1 MRRIVFLCVTAIIMT
16 GLVNT
21 EVLAKS
27 DKPFWTKGLTAE
39 KFTQIQEKRLK
50 DAKKILKKMT
60 SVKGKQTV
68 ENTLV
73 PYDEIQ
79 VLLDAAGNQAG
90 LMENVHPD
98 EKFRA
103 ASEKISQEISA
114 FLNELS
120 LNRDV
125 YDALVAID
133 LKNADAATKYY
144 VEKTLRDFRL
154 SGVDKDEAT
163 RKKIKALN
171 DEIVLIGQEFGRNIR
186 NGKRT
191 VTVDDVSEL
200 DGLPQDYIDAHKPN
214 ADGKIILTTE
224 YPDALPVFSYAK
236 SEKLRKEMYLAYNNR
251 AFPENID
258 VLDRLAKKRHE
269 LAVLLGFK
277 SYADYITADKMI
289 KSAANADDFITKIVN
304 ASEDRAMR
312 EYQELLK
319 RKQKDVAGA
328 KAVNRWE
335 QSYYTE
341 IVSKENYDFDSQSV
355 RPYFQYDKVKN
366 GVLDVTSRVFGVE
379 FKQIKDAPV
388 WYPSVEAWEMF
399 EDGKL
404 VARFYL
410 DMHPREGKYS
420 HAAHFGIRTGVAGK
434 QIPEAS
440 LVCNFPE
447 PTKDNPG
454 LMEYND
460 VNTFFHEFGHLIH
473 SMFAGRQKWIGL
485 GGIST
490 ERDFVEA
497 PSQLLEEW
505 TRDPKTLQTFAKHY
519 KTGDAIST
527 KLVMQM
533 NRADEFGKGLQVRR
547 QMEYARLSLSIYDR
561 NPKDINTDG
570 LVKSITDQYS
580 PFPFVA
586 DTHFQTAFGHLDGYS
601 AIYYT
606 YMWSLVLAKDMFSEF
621 DKSNL
626 LDAKGVAKRYRQT
639 ILAPGGSKPANQL
652 VEDFLGRESNF
663 KAYQDWLNEDT
674 PESK

>member
-1 MRRIVFLCVTAIIMT
+1 MRKILFLFVTAIIMT

-21 EVLAKS
+21 EILAKG
-27 DKPFWTKGLTAE
+27 DKPFWMKGLTAE
-39 KFTQIQEKRLK
+39 KFTQMQEKRLK
-50 DAKKILKKMT
+50 DAEKVLKKMT
-60 SVKGKQTV
+60 SVKGKRTV

-79 VLLDAAGNQAG
+79 RLLDAAGNQSG

-98 EKFRA
+98 KDFRDKA
-103 ASEKISQEISA
+103 EKISQKVSA

-125 YDALVAID
+125 YDAISAID
-133 LKNADAATKYY
+133 LKNADESTKYY

-163 RKKIKALN
+163 RRKIKKLN

-224 YPDALPVFSYAK
+224 YPDALPIFSYAK
-236 SEKLRKEMYLAYNNR
+236 SEKLRREMFLAYNNR
-251 AFPENID
+251 AFPENIE
-258 VLDRLAKKRHE
+258 VLNRLAKKRYE
-269 LAVLLGFK
+269 LAKLLGFE

-289 KSAANADDFITKIVN
+289 KSAANADDFITKIVD

-319 RKQKDVAGA
+319 RKKQDEADA
-328 KAVNRWE
+328 KFVNRWE
-335 QSYYTE
+335 QNYYTE
-341 IVSKENYDFDSQSV
+341 IVSKESYNFDSQSV
-355 RPYFQYDKVKN
+355 RPYFQYDKVKD
-366 GVLDVTSRVFGVE
+366 GVLDVTGKLFGVE
-379 FKQIKDAPV
+379 FKQVKNAPV
-388 WYPSVEAWEMF
+388 WHPSVEMWEMF
-399 EDGKL
+399 EGGKL
-404 VARFYL
+404 VSRFYL

-420 HAAHFGIRTGVAGK
+420 HAAHFGIRTGVANQ
-434 QIPEAS
+434 QIPEAA

-454 LMEYND
+454 LMEFND
-460 VNTFFHEFGHLIH
+460 VETFFHEFGHLIH
-473 SMFAGRQKWIGL
+473 SMFAGRQKWVGL

-505 TRDPKTLQTFAKHY
+505 TRNPEVLRTFAKQY
-519 KTGDAIST
+519 KTGEPIPT
-527 KLVMQM
+527 ELVMQM

-561 NPKDINTDG
+561 NPEKLNTDD
-570 LVKSITDQYS
+570 LVRKITEQYS

-626 LDAKGVAKRYRQT
+626 FANDIAKRYRQT
-639 ILAPGGSKPANQL
+639 ILAPGGSKPANKL

-674 PESK
+674 PEVK

>member
-1 MRRIVFLCVTAIIMT
+1 MRKILFLFVTAIIMT

-21 EVLAKS
+21 EVLAKN

-39 KFTQIQEKRLK
+39 KFTQIQETRLK
-50 DAKKILKKMT
+50 DAEKILKKMT
-60 SVKGKQTV
+60 SLKGKRTV
-68 ENTLV
+68 ENTLK

-103 ASEKISQEISA
+103 ASEKISQKVSA

-125 YDALVAID
+125 FDAISAMD
-133 LKNADAATKYY
+133 LTDADTATKYY
-144 VEKTLRDFRL
+144 VGKTLRDFKL
-154 SGVDKDEAT
+154 SGVDKDEVT
-163 RKKIKALN
+163 RRKIKALN
-171 DEIVLIGQEFGRNIR
+171 DEIVIIGQEFGRNIR
-186 NGKRT
+186 NGTRK
-191 VTVDDVSEL
+191 VKVDNVSEL
-200 DGLPQDYIDAHKPN
+200 DGLPQDYIDSHKPN

-224 YPDALPVFSYAK
+224 YPDAFPIFSYAK
-236 SEKLRKEMYLAYNNR
+236 SEKLRKEMFLAYNKR

-258 VLDRLAKKRHE
+258 VLNRLAKKRYE
-269 LAVLLGFK
+269 LAKLLGFD
-277 SYADYITADKMI
+277 SFADYVTADKMI
-289 KSAANADDFITKIVN
+289 KSAANADDFIMKIVN

-319 RKQKDVAGA
+319 RKQKDVPQA
-328 KAVNRWE
+328 KVVNRWE
-335 QSYYTE
+335 QAYYTE
-341 IVSKENYDFDSQSV
+341 LVSKESYNFDSQSV
-355 RPYFQYDKVKN
+355 RPYFQYDEVKN
-366 GVLDVTSRVFGVE
+366 GVLDVTSRLFGVT
-379 FKQIKDAPV
+379 FKQIKNAPV
-388 WYPSVEAWEMF
+388 WHPSVEAWEMF
-399 EDGKL
+399 ENGKL
-404 VARFYL
+404 VGRFYL
-410 DMHPREGKYS
+410 DMHPRTGKYS
-420 HAAHFGIRTGVAGK
+420 HAAHFGIRTGVADK

-473 SMFAGRQKWIGL
+473 SMFAGRQKWIGI

-519 KTGDAIST
+519 KTDEAIPT

-547 QMEYARLSLSIYDR
+547 QMEYARLSLSIYDH
-561 NPKDINTDG
+561 NPGKLNTDD
-570 LVKSITDQYS
+570 LVRKITDQYS

-626 LDAKGVAKRYRQT
+626 LAQDVAKKYRQT
-639 ILAPGGSKPANQL
+639 VLAPGGSKPAEQL

-663 KAYQDWLNEDT
+663 KAYQNWLNEDS
-674 PESK
+674 PEAK

>member
-1 MRRIVFLCVTAIIMT
+1 MKRIVFLCVTAIIMT

-21 EVLAKS
+21 EVLAKG
-27 DKPFWTKGLTAE
+27 DKPFWTKGLTTE

-50 DAKKILKKMT
+50 EAKKILKKMT
-60 SVKGKQTV
+60 SVKGKRTV

-133 LKNADAATKYY
+133 LSNADAATKYY

-163 RKKIKALN
+163 RKKIKVLN

-236 SEKLRKEMYLAYNNR
+236 SEKLRKEMFLAYNNR

-312 EYQELLK
+312 EYQELMK
-319 RKQKDVAGA
+319 RKQKDVADA

-355 RPYFQYDKVKN
+355 RPYFQYDKVKK
-366 GVLDVTSRVFGVE
+366 GVLDVTSKVFGVT

-388 WYPSVEAWEMF
+388 WHPSVEAWEMF

-473 SMFAGRQKWIGL
+473 SMFAGRQKWIEL
-485 GGIST
+485 SGIST

-519 KTGDAIST
+519 KTGEAIPT

-561 NPKDINTDG
+561 DPKDIDTDNI
-570 LVKSITDQYS
+570 VRKITDQYS
-580 PFPFVA
+580 PFPYVD
-586 DTHFQTAFGHLDGYS
+586 DTHMQAAFGHLDGYS

-626 LDAKGVAKRYRQT
+626 LDAREVAKRYRQT

-674 PESK
+674 PEAK